1 MSNPH
6 SVTEMVFK
14 GLSDNLQ
21 AAIDTGNEPWARVI
35 LGAAVDST
43 ITKVHY
49 AELRQDFETAF
60 GDLEDE

>member
-1 MSNPH
+1 MSNPRMV
-6 SVTEMVFK
+6 SEIVFK

-21 AAIDTGNEPWARVI
+21 AAIDTQNEPWARV
-35 LGAAVDST
+35 LMKAAIDAT
-43 ITKVHY
+43 IDKVQY

>member
-1 MSNPH
+1 MNQPRQVS
-6 SVTEMVFK
+6 EIVFK

-35 LGAAVDST
+35 LGAAVDAT
-43 ITKVHY
+43 IDKVQY

-60 GDLEDE
+60 GDLEEE